1 MRQKMSVEVK
11 VGMFVFIAIILLAY
25 MTTQITRGRMLSSDM
40 YTVFVQFENVSG
52 LKTESPVEIAGIDIG
67 MVRDI
72 SLDNNQ
78 ARVALAIRPDVQIYG
93 DAKATIRT
101 RGVLGDKFVEISP
114 GSPRTEKLQDQDRI
128 DRSTQPTD
136 LDQLMTRVGD
146 IADDLRI
153 VSTSVANV
161 FGGPEGE
168 TGMREIFT
176 NFREAADQL
185 NQLVQ
190 ANTRGIE
197 AIVSNLQDFSTD
209 LAEISQTNKQGI
221 KHIVDNFET
230 ASRDLNA
237 ALTRMDSI
245 LESAQ
250 HGEGPVAT
258 LLQDKKMSQ
267 DMKQTVA
274 ALESVSRKINDGQGT
289 LGKLISDDETGRK
302 VDDALDGINEVLD
315 RYDRFQTVVDFHTEY
330 MFESGDTKSY
340 LNLTLQPGE
349 DMFYLLSLIDD
360 PKGRT
365 QTTETITKTRTNK
378 GAWTVAEEIED
389 KTEKDR
395 LKFSAQ
401 LARRWDNFILRGG
414 IIESK
419 GGFGADYFLWD
430 DRIKIYMD
438 AFDFG
443 SDDRA
448 HLKAGANLYFLNNF
462 YMTAGYDD
470 FISKNDKN
478 RSFFGGLGFYFTDED
493 LKYLLSS
500 VPLGSMD

>member
-1 MRQKMSVEVK
+1 MSVEVK

-78 ARVALAIRPDVQIYG
+78 ARVTLAIRPNAQIYA
-93 DAKATIRT
+93 DARAAIRT

-114 GSPRTEKLQDQDRI
+114 GSPNTEKLQDQGRI
-128 DRSTQPTD
+128 VHSTQPTD

-146 IADDLRI
+146 IADDLRV

-168 TGMREIFT
+168 SGMREAFV
-176 NFREAADQL
+176 NLREAAVHL

-197 AIVSNLQDFSTD
+197 AIVSNLRSFSSD
-209 LAEISQTNKQGI
+209 LAAVSHTNKQGI
-221 KHIVDNFET
+221 THIVNNFET
-230 ASRDLNA
+230 ASRDLNTA
-237 ALTRMDSI
+237 VTRMNSI
-245 LESAQ
+245 LDSAQ
-250 HGEGPVAT
+250 YGEGPVST
-258 LLQDKKMSQ
+258 LLQDKKMSE

-274 ALESVSRKINDGQGT
+274 ALENISRKLDEGQGT

-302 VDDALDGINEVLD
+302 VDDALDGINEVLN

-330 MFESGDTKSY
+330 MFKSGDTKSY

-360 PKGRT
+360 PGGRT
-365 QTTETITKTRTNK
+365 TTTETITKTRTNNR
-378 GAWTVAEEIED
+378 AWTVTEEIED

-401 LARRWDNFILRGG
+401 LARRWDNLILRGG

-430 DRIKIYMD
+430 DRIKVYLD

-500 VPLGSMD
+500 VPLGTMD

>member
-11 VGMFVFIAIILLAY
+11 VGMFVLIAIILLVY

-40 YTVFVQFENVSG
+40 YTVFVHFENVSG

-67 MVRDI
+67 MVKDI

-78 ARVALAIRPDVQIYG
+78 ARVALAIRPDVQIYA
-93 DAKATIRT
+93 DARASIRT

-114 GSPRTEKLQDQDRI
+114 GNPDTEKLQNQGRI

-146 IADDLRI
+146 IADDLRV

-168 TGMREIFT
+168 AGMREAFV
-176 NFREAADQL
+176 NLREAAVHL

-197 AIVSNLQDFSTD
+197 IIVSNLQNFSTD
-209 LAEISQTNKQGI
+209 LAEISQSNKQGI
-221 KHIVDNFET
+221 QYIVNNFET
-230 ASRDLNA
+230 ASRDLNT

-250 HGEGPVAT
+250 YGEGPVAT
-258 LLQDKKMSQ
+258 LLQDKKMSK
-267 DMKQTVA
+267 DMQQTVA
-274 ALESVSRKINDGQGT
+274 ALESVSRKLDEGQGT
-289 LGKLISDDETGRK
+289 LGKLISDDETGQK
-302 VDDALDGINEVLD
+302 VDDALDGINKLVD
-315 RYDRFQTVVDFHTEY
+315 KYDRFQTVVDFHTEY

-360 PKGRT
+360 PGGRT
-365 QTTETITKTRTNK
+365 RTTETTTRTRTNK
-378 GAWTVAEEIED
+378 GAWTVTEERED

-443 SDDRA
+443 SDERA